1 MKILI
6 VNYECPPL
14 GGGGGIACY
23 QIAQELA
30 KTHQVDYLTTGYKDL
45 PQTEQ
50 KDGINIY
57 RVPVMGR
64 KDLSTATL
72 LSMISFFPACLSK
85 GIQLCS
91 KENYDVINA
100 HFVIPSGLPAVFL
113 AKIFRKPL
121 VISIHGGDIYDPSKK
136 WSPHRH
142 SSLKMLISWL
152 LRQAD
157 LIVAQSSNTK
167 ENAIRYYN
175 YSGQIETIPLGFVQ
189 PQFQKVTRADL
200 SLPEDQIILIS
211 VGRLVKRKGYEYAIR
226 AVSKLVQQGHK
237 VKYLILG
244 DGPEEGALRDLI
256 KELKIEDNI
265 MFPGY
270 VSEEVKY
277 QYLSQSNVY
286 VLPSLHEG
294 FGICLLEAMHC
305 GLPIVATNNGGQTDF
320 LTHGKNVLFIP
331 PKDDNSLTEKVAKLI
346 DNDQLRRKM
355 GENNIND
362 IQAYSIEN
370 IAKKYHECLKDVTRV
385 RYSQTE

>member
-1 MKILI
+1 MRILI

-14 GGGGGIACY
+14 GGGGGVACY

-30 KTHQVDYLTTGYKDL
+30 KTHQVDYLTSGYKDL
-45 PQTEQ
+45 PQTER

-85 GIQLCS
+85 GIRLCS
-91 KENYDVINA
+91 KKNYDVINA

-142 SSLKMLISWL
+142 YSLRMLINWL

-157 LIVAQSSNTK
+157 HIVAQSSNTK

-175 YSGQIETIPLGFVQ
+175 YNGQIEKIPLGFVQ
-189 PQFQKVTRADL
+189 PQFRRVTRADL
-200 SLPEDQIILIS
+200 DLPEDQIILIS

-226 AVSKLVQQGHK
+226 AVSQLVRQGHR

-244 DGPEEGALRDLI
+244 DGPEERVLRDLTKKLKI
-256 KELKIEDNI
+256 KENVV
-265 MFPGY
+265 FPGY
-270 VSEEVKY
+270 VSEEEKY
-277 QYLSQSNVY
+277 QYLSQSDVY
-286 VLPSLHEG
+286 LLPSLHEG

-320 LTHGKNVLFIP
+320 LVDGKNALLVPIRNWEILAEKINEVCCDKSKRDKMSANNKEAIKRYYIQEIAMQYEKLF
-331 PKDDNSLTEKVAKLI
+331 S
-346 DNDQLRRKM
+346 R
-355 GENNIND
+355 NNG
-362 IQAYSIEN
+362 
-370 IAKKYHECLKDVTRV
+370 T
-385 RYSQTE
+385 